1 MDDNQGGSGVL
12 RSLFTAYPG
21 RSSVA
26 TICLTFAALAEGVG
40 IASVLPLIS
49 LAVGKGP
56 SLTGDLGRYV
66 QDAFSYVNLQPTLAS
81 LLIVM
86 VVTMT
91 AKAILVLIALK
102 QVGYTVAHVEADLR
116 LSLIR
121 ALMKARWEYFSS
133 LRDGAVTNAII
144 TEAER
149 AAYGYRRMLLV
160 IGYSIQLLVYVVI
173 CFLVSWQLSV
183 SVAICGL
190 LGAFVFSLFLRMTRD
205 AGRKQTLLLSSL
217 SSRLVEGLQ
226 CIKPLKAM
234 ACEHLLRPLLESEI
248 SQLKHA
254 REKEILSTEGRYAL
268 NEPLI
273 AVLLAGAVY
282 VGVVYWNADAEG
294 MVVLG
299 LIFWRGLGRIDG
311 IQAQI
316 QELVRVE
323 SAMKSLRLSIDAA
336 HHYAESNLGR
346 TIPSLERELR
356 FENLSFSYGEKIVIQ
371 NLCLNIPAYSF
382 TALMGPSGSGKT
394 TVADLITGML
404 PPVSGRILA
413 DGVTLSEVD
422 MRAWRSLIG
431 YVPQESILFHDTIHV
446 NVTLGNPDISESS
459 VTAALKS
466 AGAWDFVCELPDG
479 TKTPVGERGMKLSGG
494 QRQRIAIARAIV
506 RNPKLL
512 ILDEV
517 TSALDPATEKDICL
531 TLQRLKEKMTIF
543 AISHQEAVVDFADQV
558 HTLKRAATGARYQSS
573 DPSKIAV

>member
-1 MDDNQGGSGVL
+1 MDDNQSGSGIL
-12 RSLFTAYPG
+12 RSLFIAYPG
-21 RSSVA
+21 RSAVA

-66 QDAFSYVNLQPTLAS
+66 QEAFSYVNLQPTLGS

-121 ALMKARWEYFSS
+121 ALMQARWEYFSS

-149 AAYGYRRMLLV
+149 AAYGYRRMLFV
-160 IGYSIQLLVYVVI
+160 IGYSIQLLVYVII
-173 CFLVSWQLSV
+173 CFMISWQLSV
-183 SVAICGL
+183 SVAICGV
-190 LGAFVFSLFLRMTRD
+190 LGAFVFSFFLGMTRD
-205 AGRKQTLLLSSL
+205 AGRKQTRLLSSL

-226 CIKPLKAM
+226 CLKPLKAM

-248 SQLKHA
+248 GQLKQA
-254 REKEILSTEGRYAL
+254 REKEILSTEGRFAL

-323 SAMKSLRLSIDAA
+323 SAMKSLRSGIDAA
-336 HHYAESNLGR
+336 NRYSESNLGK
-346 TIPSLERELR
+346 TTPSLERELR
-356 FENLSFSYGEKIVIQ
+356 LENLSFSYAEKAVIQ
-371 NLCLNIPAYSF
+371 NLSLSIPAYSF
-382 TALMGPSGSGKT
+382 VALMGPSGTGKT

-404 PPVSGRILA
+404 PPSSGRILT
-413 DGVTLSEVD
+413 DGVSLSEVD

-431 YVPQESILFHDTIHV
+431 YVPQESILFHDTIHM
-446 NVTLGNPDISESS
+446 NVTLGNPEISESG

-506 RNPKLL
+506 RNPRLL

-517 TSALDPATEKDICL
+517 TSALDPVTEKDICL
-531 TLQRLKEKMTIF
+531 TLQQLKERMTIF
-543 AISHQEAVVDFADQV
+543 AISHQEAVVHFADQV
-558 HTLKRAATGARYQSS
+558 HTLERSFTREHYQPP
-573 DPSKIAV
+573 DLSKIAG

>member
-1 MDDNQGGSGVL
+1 MDDNQGESRVL
-12 RSLFTAYPG
+12 RSLFIAYPG
-21 RSSVA
+21 RSAVA

-40 IASVLPLIS
+40 VASVLPLIS
-49 LAVGKGP
+49 LTVGKGP

-66 QDAFSYVNLQPTLAS
+66 QEAFSYVNLQPTLAT

-91 AKAILVLIALK
+91 VKAVLVLIALK

-121 ALMKARWEYFSS
+121 SLMQARWEYFSS
-133 LRDGAVTNAII
+133 LRDGAVTNAVI
-144 TEAER
+144 TESER
-149 AAYGYRRMLLV
+149 AAYGYRRMLLI
-160 IGYSIQLLVYVVI
+160 IGYSIQLLVYVI
-173 CFLVSWQLSV
+173 MCFMISWQISV
-183 SVAICGL
+183 AVAICGV
-190 LGAFVFSLFLRMTRD
+190 LGTFVFSFFLRMTRD
-205 AGRKQTLLLSSL
+205 AGRKQTRLLSSL
-217 SSRLVEGLQ
+217 SARLVEGLQ

-248 SQLKHA
+248 SQLKYA
-254 REKEILSTEGRYAL
+254 REREILSTEGRFAL
-268 NEPLI
+268 NEPFV
-273 AVLLAGAVY
+273 AVLLAVSVY
-282 VGVVYWNADAEG
+282 VGVIYWNADAEG

-323 SAMKSLRLSIDAA
+323 SALKSLRSGIDAA
-336 HHYAESNLGR
+336 NQYGESNLGT
-346 TIPSLERELR
+346 TIPSLDRELR
-356 FENLSFSYGEKIVIQ
+356 IENLSFSYGEKIVIHD
-371 NLCLNIPAYSF
+371 LSLSIPAYSF
-382 TALMGPSGSGKT
+382 TALMGPSGCGKT

-404 PPVSGRILA
+404 PPSSGRILT
-413 DGVTLSEVD
+413 DGVPLSEVD

-446 NVTLGNPDISESS
+446 NVTLGNPEIPESS

-517 TSALDPATEKDICL
+517 TSALDPATEKEICL
-531 TLQRLKEKMTIF
+531 TLQQLKKRMTIF
-543 AISHQEAVVDFADQV
+543 AISHQEAVVHFADHA
-558 HTLKRAATGARYQSS
+558 HTLERAFSQEHYQSS
-573 DPSKIAV
+573 DSSKIAV